1 MKELKI
7 ATGVETYKL
16 NDSVEVSFNPTDA
29 AFGEKLFNAFDTLDK
44 RQESYKAEV
53 GKAEGKRELF
63 DVVRKLDGEMR
74 EIINDVF
81 EFDVC
86 SGLFRELNVYALAG
100 GLPLW
105 ANLLFAIMDEMDETV
120 MREKKA
126 MNPRIAKYTKKYH
139 K

>member
-7 ATGVETYKL
+7 AIGVETYKL
-16 NDSVEVSFNPTDA
+16 NDSVEVSFNPTDG
-29 AFGEKLFNAFDTLDK
+29 AFVEKLFNAFDTLDK
-44 RQESYKAEV
+44 RQESYKTEV

-86 SGLFRELNVYALAG
+86 SGLFGELNVYALAE

-105 ANLLFAIMDEMDETV
+105 ANLLLAIMDEMDETV

-139 K
+139 R

>member
-7 ATGVETYKL
+7 ANGVETYKL

-86 SGLFRELNVYALAG
+86 SGLFGELNVYALAE

>member
-7 ATGVETYKL
+7 ATGVEIYKL

-86 SGLFRELNVYALAG
+86 SGLFGELNVYALAE

>member
-74 EIINDVF
+74 EIINDDF

-86 SGLFRELNVYALAG
+86 SGLFGELNVYALAE

>member
-86 SGLFRELNVYALAG
+86 SGLFGALNVYALAG

-105 ANLLFAIMDEMDETV
+105 ANLLLAIMDEMDETV

-139 K
+139 R

>member
-1 MKELKI
+1 M
-7 ATGVETYKL
+7 
-16 NDSVEVSFNPTDA
+16 
-29 AFGEKLFNAFDTLDK
+29 
-44 RQESYKAEV
+44 
-53 GKAEGKRELF
+53 
-63 DVVRKLDGEMR
+63 
-74 EIINDVF
+74 
-81 EFDVC
+81 
-86 SGLFRELNVYALAG
+86 YALAE

>member
-44 RQESYKAEV
+44 RQESYKAEA

-86 SGLFRELNVYALAG
+86 SGLFGELNVYALAE

>member
-44 RQESYKAEV
+44 RQEFYKAEV

-86 SGLFRELNVYALAG
+86 SGLFGELNVYALAE

>member
-16 NDSVEVSFNPTDA
+16 NDSVEVSFNPTDG
-29 AFGEKLFNAFDTLDK
+29 AFVEKLFNAFDTLDK
-44 RQESYKAEV
+44 RQESYKTEV

-86 SGLFRELNVYALAG
+86 SGLFGELNVYALAE

-105 ANLLFAIMDEMDETV
+105 ANLLLAIMDEMDETV

>member
-44 RQESYKAEV
+44 RQESYKTEV

-86 SGLFRELNVYALAG
+86 SGLFGELNVYALAE

-105 ANLLFAIMDEMDETV
+105 ANLLLAIMDEMDETLV
-120 MREKKA
+120 REKKA

-139 K
+139 R

>member
-74 EIINDVF
+74 DIINDVF

-86 SGLFRELNVYALAG
+86 NGLFGELNVYALAE

>member
-29 AFGEKLFNAFDTLDK
+29 TFGEKLFNAFDTLDK

-53 GKAEGKRELF
+53 GKAEGKREIF

-74 EIINDVF
+74 DIINDVF

-86 SGLFRELNVYALAG
+86 SGLFGELNVYALAG

-105 ANLLFAIMDEMDETV
+105 TNLLLAIMDEMDETV
-120 MREKKA
+120 VREKKA

-139 K
+139 R

>member
-16 NDSVEVSFNPTDA
+16 NDSVKVSFNPTDA
-29 AFGEKLFNAFDTLDK
+29 AFGEKLFNVFDTLDK

-53 GKAEGKRELF
+53 EKNAGKRELF
-63 DVVRKLDGEMR
+63 DVARKLDSEMK

-81 EFDVC
+81 GSDICGV
-86 SGLFRELNVYALAG
+86 LFGGLNVYAMAD

-105 ANLLFAIMDEMDETV
+105 ANLLLAIMDEMDETMV
-120 MREKKA
+120 REKKA
-126 MNPRIAKYTKKYH
+126 MNPRISKYTKKYH
-139 K
+139 R

>member
-86 SGLFRELNVYALAG
+86 SGLFGELNVYALAE

>member
-1 MKELKI
+1 M
-7 ATGVETYKL
+7 
-16 NDSVEVSFNPTDA
+16 
-29 AFGEKLFNAFDTLDK
+29 
-44 RQESYKAEV
+44 
-53 GKAEGKRELF
+53 
-63 DVVRKLDGEMR
+63 VRKLDGEMR

-86 SGLFRELNVYALAG
+86 SGLFGELNVYALAE

>member
-44 RQESYKAEV
+44 RQESYKVEV

-86 SGLFRELNVYALAG
+86 SGLFGELNVYALAE

>member
-63 DVVRKLDGEMR
+63 DVLRKLDGEMR
-74 EIINDVF
+74 DIINDVF

-86 SGLFRELNVYALAG
+86 SGLFGELNVYALAE

-105 ANLLFAIMDEMDETV
+105 TNLLLAIMDEMDETV

>member
-16 NDSVEVSFNPTDA
+16 NDSVTVSFNPTDA
-29 AFGEKLFNAFDTLDK
+29 AFMEKLAGAFDTLDK
-44 RQESYKAEV
+44 RQEDYKAEV
-53 GKAEGKRELF
+53 GKAKGKGEIF
-63 DVVRKLDGEMR
+63 DVARKLDGEMR

-86 SGLFRELNVYALAG
+86 SGLFGELNVYALAD
-100 GLPLW
+100 GLPVW
-105 ANLLFAIMDEMDETV
+105 ANLLLAIMDEMDETV
-120 MREKKA
+120 VREKKA

-139 K
+139 R

>member
-16 NDSVEVSFNPTDA
+16 NDSVEVFFNPTDA

-86 SGLFRELNVYALAG
+86 SGLFGELNVYALAE

-139 K
+139 R

>member
-7 ATGVETYKL
+7 ATGVATYKL

-86 SGLFRELNVYALAG
+86 SGLFGELNVYALAE

>member
-16 NDSVEVSFNPTDA
+16 NDSVEVFFNPTDA

-86 SGLFRELNVYALAG
+86 SGLFGELNVYALAE

>member
-29 AFGEKLFNAFDTLDK
+29 SFGEKLFNAFDTLDK

-86 SGLFRELNVYALAG
+86 SGLFGELNVYALAE

-105 ANLLFAIMDEMDETV
+105 ANLLLAIMDEMDETV

>member
-63 DVVRKLDGEMR
+63 DVVRNLDGEMR

-86 SGLFRELNVYALAG
+86 SGLFGELNVYALAE